1 MCTGQQRSNK
11 LPHAN
16 RVGANSIQSFTH
28 DPPTSEN
35 ELGKSEIEIDE
46 KELDNAN
53 KPSVARPEGIH
64 GRRLRK
70 RTLLAQIAIGFFMI
84 GLPILFIGKPMINPY
99 SLLY

>member
-1 MCTGQQRSNK
+1 MCTGHHRSDK

-16 RVGANSIQSFTH
+16 RVGTNSSQIFTH
-28 DPPTSEN
+28 DPHPSEN
-35 ELGKSEIEIDE
+35 EPGKSEMELDE
-46 KELDNAN
+46 KGVDNAN
-53 KPSVARPEGIH
+53 KTSGARSRGLH

-84 GLPILFIGKPMINPY
+84 GLPILFIGKPMINRY

>member
-1 MCTGQQRSNK
+1 MCTGHHGSNK
-11 LPHAN
+11 APHAK
-16 RVGANSIQSFTH
+16 RVGTNSSQIFRH
-28 DPPTSEN
+28 DPSTSEN

-46 KELDNAN
+46 KGLDNAN
-53 KPSVARPEGIH
+53 KRSGARSGSKH

-84 GLPILFIGKPMINPY
+84 GLPVLFIGKSIINPY